1 MILVAA
7 ESRSQKQQ
15 IQRTCKSKEACMTTL
30 QEQLNSIKAKGA
42 AMMTPEVSAA
52 MKKGFEKLQPSKL
65 LENTLKVGD
74 TAPDFVL
81 PNGEG
86 KMIDSETLRSQG
98 PLVILFYRG
107 KW

>member
-1 MILVAA
+1 
-7 ESRSQKQQ
+7 
-15 IQRTCKSKEACMTTL
+15 MTTL
-30 QEQLNSIKAKGA
+30 QEQLNAIKAKAA
-42 AMMTPEVSAA
+42 AMITPEVAA
-52 MKKGFEKLQPSKL
+52 AVKKGIEELNHAKL

-81 PNGEG
+81 PDGRG
-86 KMIDSETLRSQG
+86 KMVGSETLRQQG